1 MALLSINNT
10 EFTQNISKTFSE
22 IRNSQEFSDVT
33 LVCEDGEIE
42 AHCLVLASGSNF
54 FEKVLSRKNDGTK
67 TLVFMRGVKRE
78 SLTHLLDF
86 LYCGEA
92 NVLEGNLQEFIFL
105 SNDLGLKGFSYK
117 DSSNHLFVPQTFFDL
132 EVGRGTISKNQD
144 SSKFSLVPGAKVDF
158 DLGAMIPETGEIIGD
173 NEKKSFQLE
182 EMLTPSFQLKV
193 KPVKDLTTQS
203 NNKLAFKDE
212 TEIDGENITEF
223 AKSVLT
229 PKIKLKA
236 TPTETL
242 RTTVSQRLITGY
254 DLEDL
259 MEKVDKVW
267 SCKMCGKTSGRQKD
281 HLRDHVK
288 IHIQP
293 SQMSCRL
300 CGKVFKNQW
309 TEETHMKTCKGQRF
323 QGNSLFRVKNI

>member
-1 MALLSINNT
+1 MGVFFQFRT
-10 EFTQNISKTFSE
+10 P
-22 IRNSQEFSDVT
+22 
-33 LVCEDGEIE
+33 
-42 AHCLVLASGSNF
+42 SGP
-54 FEKVLSRKNDGTK
+54 
-67 TLVFMRGVKRE
+67 M
-78 SLTHLLDF
+78 
-86 LYCGEA
+86 C
-92 NVLEGNLQEFIFL
+92 QEFIFL

-117 DSSNHLFVPQTFFDL
+117 DSQTFFDL

-144 SSKFSLVPGAKVDF
+144 SSKFSLVPETQVDF
-158 DLGAMIPETGEIIGD
+158 DIRAMIPETGEIIGEH
-173 NEKKSFQLE
+173 EKKSFLLE
-182 EMLTPSFQLKV
+182 DMLTPSYQLKV

-212 TEIDGENITEF
+212 TEIDRENIPKF
-223 AKSVLT
+223 AKTVLT
-229 PKIKLKA
+229 TEIKLKA

-242 RTTVSQRLITGY
+242 TTTVNQRLITGY

-267 SCKMCGKTSGRQKD
+267 SRKMCGKTSGRQKD

-309 TEETHMKTCKGQRF
+309 TEETHIKTCKTPRF
-323 QGNSLFRVKNI
+323 QGKSLFRVKNI

>member
-22 IRNSQEFSDVT
+22 IRNSQEFSNVT

-42 AHCLVLASGSNF
+42 AHCLILASGSHF
-54 FEKVLSRKNDGTK
+54 FEKVLARKNDGTK
-67 TLVFMRGVKRE
+67 TLVYLRGVKKE
-78 SLTHLLDF
+78 SLTYLFDF

-105 SNDLGLKGFSYK
+105 SNDLGLKGFSYEK
-117 DSSNHLFVPQTFFDL
+117 SSNHLLVPQTFFDP

-144 SSKFSLVPGAKVDF
+144 SSKFSLVPETQVDF
-158 DLGAMIPETGEIIGD
+158 DIGAMIPETGEIIGE
-173 NEKKSFQLE
+173 NEKKPFLLKD
-182 EMLTPSFQLKV
+182 MLTTSFQLKV
-193 KPVKDLTTQS
+193 KPVKDLTTQT
-203 NNKLAFKDE
+203 NKKSTFKDE
-212 TEIDGENITEF
+212 TEIDGENIAEF

-229 PKIKLKA
+229 PAIKLKA
-236 TPTETL
+236 TPTKTL
-242 RTTVSQRLITGY
+242 TITVNQRLMTGY

-259 MEKVDKVW
+259 MDKVDKVW

-288 IHIQP
+288 IHVQP
-293 SQMSCRL
+293 SQMSCGL

-309 TEETHMKTCKGQRF
+309 TEETHTKTCKRQIFQR
-323 QGNSLFRVKNI
+323 NSLFRVKNI